1 VDGGA
6 LPRGLGKPLDGDLG
20 GRSRE
25 TIMSGPLEFLSSA
38 SRAERRALLAS
49 TLGWAL
55 DGMDVTLYAM
65 VIATLMQSLRLSAAE
80 AGLLASV
87 TLVAS
92 ALGGFLFGFL
102 ADRVGRRKAM
112 MLSILVYSVF
122 TAACGLARNVYELAL
137 FRFFLG
143 LGMGGEWA
151 TGAALVAET
160 WRAEHR
166 GKALGLMQSG
176 FAVGYALA
184 ALVAAVALPRWG
196 WRAVFFAGIL
206 PALLTLWIRRG
217 VEESPLWLGKHQTN
231 RSGPLPAQKSLLAS
245 HGRLLLLTLAM
256 NSAALF
262 AWWGLFTWIPSYLA
276 LPAAQGGRA
285 MTLAS
290 SSLWIVVMQAG
301 MWLGYVTFGFL
312 GDRWGGKRSYIGY
325 LLLAAL
331 LVPAY
336 AHAETAG
343 SLLVLGPLVAFFGTG
358 HFTGFGLIAAEL
370 FPTPFRAS
378 AMGLV
383 YNFGRIFSAVAPWL
397 LGRLAGQGGIGSAFW
412 ICGLGYL
419 LAGLLALLLPDTR
432 GRELA

>member
-1 VDGGA
+1 MM
-6 LPRGLGKPLDGDLG
+6 
-20 GRSRE
+20 SR
-25 TIMSGPLEFLSSA
+25 PLEFLSSA
-38 SRAERRALLAS
+38 SRAERRALLAG

-92 ALGGFLFGFL
+92 ALGGFLFGIL
-102 ADRVGRRKAM
+102 ADRAGRRKAL

-122 TAACGLARNVYELAL
+122 TAACGLARNVHELAL

-184 ALVAAVALPRWG
+184 ALGLARGFLCRN
-196 WRAVFFAGIL
+196 
-206 PALLTLWIRRG
+206 PACASDPVDSPG
-217 VEESPLWLGKHQTN
+217 VEESPLWHGKQQTT
-231 RSGPLPAQKSLLAS
+231 RSEPAPARKSFLAS
-245 HGRLLLLTLAM
+245 HGRILLLTLAM

-312 GDRWGGKRSYIGY
+312 GDCWGGKRSYVGY

-331 LVPAY
+331 LVPLY
-336 AHAETAG
+336 AHAEAAW
-343 SLLVLGPLVAFFGTG
+343 SLFLLGPLLAFFGTG

-370 FPTPFRAS
+370 FPTPFRAT

-383 YNFGRIFSAVAPWL
+383 YNFGRILSAVAPWL
-397 LGRLAGQGGIGSAFW
+397 MGRMAGQAGIGSAFW

-419 LAGLLALLLPDTR
+419 LAGLLALLLPETR